1 LPRRLPTLAG
11 YRCRATRLDDPTIAR
26 CTATAEV
33 RKAQRQVAR
42 FNALA
47 GAAAPETAKMDP
59 GHVVRLQNLQ
69 EVQEAGLLSGEEYPA
84 KRAEII
90 ASL

>member
-1 LPRRLPTLAG
+1 MIEKDQG
-11 YRCRATRLDDPTIAR
+11 SH
-26 CTATAEV
+26 E
-33 RKAQRQVAR
+33 VAR

-59 GHVVRLQNLQ
+59 GHVVRLQDRQ
-69 EVQEAGLLSGEEYPA
+69 EVQEAGLLSGEEYAA

>member
-1 LPRRLPTLAG
+1 
-11 YRCRATRLDDPTIAR
+11 
-26 CTATAEV
+26 
-33 RKAQRQVAR
+33 
-42 FNALA
+42 
-47 GAAAPETAKMDP
+47 MDP